1 MADQK
6 QNPDHQSTA
15 AHPTG
20 PTSIQ
25 GLEASELPD
34 KGRGGPET
42 SPGKELS
49 RKLPIQTGAV
59 GEGTD
64 VGLAA
69 TPDGADQRDHG
80 ERKRN

>member
-6 QNPDHQSTA
+6 QNPERKSA
-15 AHPTG
+15 SAHATG
-20 PTSIQ
+20 PTSVQ

-42 SPGKELS
+42 SPGKELA

-59 GEGTD
+59 GEGAD

-69 TPDGADQRDHG
+69 TPESADQRDHG
-80 ERKRN
+80 SRKRN